1 MERKAKT
8 GMNAWLIIGIVFTIV
23 GAVFSITMVGLFFV
37 FKDIDP
43 MTVWLFLPIF
53 GLLGLIFLVLGLI
66 FLINDIK
73 KRRRSS
79 RLLNSGN
86 YIMAEITE
94 VTFNGAVRV
103 NGMHP
108 FIIKCIYQ
116 DMAGNIHIF
125 KSRDLFFDP
134 RPLLKDQ
141 QVKVYVD
148 ADNFNHYYVDVDSV
162 LPQVINH

>member
-8 GMNAWLIIGIVFTIV
+8 GASVWLVIGIIFTIA
-23 GAVFSITMVGLFFV
+23 GAVFSITMAGLFLA

-43 MTVWLFLPIF
+43 MVVLLFLPIF
-53 GLLGLIFLVLGLI
+53 GLLGLIFLGFGITFLVL
-66 FLINDIK
+66 DIR

-86 YIMAEITE
+86 YITAEITE
-94 VTFNGAVRV
+94 VTFNRAVRV

-116 DMAGNIHIF
+116 DTAGNIHIF

-134 RPLLKDQ
+134 RPLLKDR

-148 ADNFNHYYVDVDSV
+148 SDNYNHYYVDIDSV

>member
-8 GMNAWLIIGIVFTIV
+8 GISVWLLIGITFTIV
-23 GAVFSITMVGLFFV
+23 GTVFFAALVGIFFS
-37 FKDIDP
+37 FKDRDP
-43 MTVWLFLPIF
+43 VTFWLFLMIF
-53 GLLGLIFLVLGLI
+53 GLLGLIFLTLGLI
-66 FLINDIK
+66 FLIHDIR

-94 VTFNGAVRV
+94 VTVNGAVSV
-103 NGMHP
+103 NRMHP

-116 DMAGNIHIF
+116 DMAGNIHVF
-125 KSRDLFFDP
+125 KSRELFFDP

-141 QVKVYVD
+141 QVRVYVD
-148 ADNFNHYYVDVDSV
+148 ADNFDHYYVDIDSV
-162 LPQVINH
+162 LPKVINH